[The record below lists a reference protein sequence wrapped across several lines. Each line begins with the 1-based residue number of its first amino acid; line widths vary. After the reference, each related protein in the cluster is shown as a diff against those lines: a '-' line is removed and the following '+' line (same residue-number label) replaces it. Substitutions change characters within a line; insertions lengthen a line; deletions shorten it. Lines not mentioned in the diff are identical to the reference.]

1 MGVSKLFIET
11 CAHMEYPVLHSW
23 EPQKARLVN
32 LLICIWGRG
41 HRSILTAFKPRKH
54 VSPAL
59 FY

>member
-32 LLICIWGRG
+32 LLICIWGRDQQKYPY
-41 HRSILTAFKPRKH
+41 RL
-54 VSPAL
+54 
-59 FY
+59 